1 MAMNTVLHARSTI
14 TTKTDGSFAIEELSS
29 TNKAVHSVM
38 KGGTWD
44 YGPWPQNAYLDINGA
59 VTAQTAA
66 DVFVSNDIS
75 IYDSVAFDVFVL
87 TGTTPALKAFPS
99 FDGVTFS
106 TVGLAITDLSSAT
119 LTTAIAG
126 GTGVTAVGNYMI
138 ALPAKVRKIKLAYSA
153 SVAGN
158 ASLRGGIWKR

>member
-1 MAMNTVLHARSTI
+1 MLRDAVTKQPVSQHSTDYSGHVI
-14 TTKTDGSFAIEELSS
+14 I
-29 TNKAVHSVM
+29 

-44 YGPWPQNAYLDINGA
+44 YGIWPDNAYLDINGI

-75 IYDSVAFDVFVL
+75 IYDSVAFEVFVL

-138 ALPAKVRKIKLAYSA
+138 SLPAKVRKIKLSYSA

-158 ASLRGGIWKR
+158 CSIRGGVWKI